1 MLISLVVL
9 LKPQS
14 PTALNRNVSRAMHGL
29 LYALIAESDPD
40 LARELHESQG
50 PKAFTV
56 SPLLGEFGRRGEE
69 RIASPDRWYQVRF
82 TAYEPRISTALIRA
96 LDDRHREGKGL
107 MVRQGLFDIGEV
119 TVDPARSDG
128 WAGTGDYRQLWE
140 AAQPSRSVAL
150 EFVTPTAFHLDAP
163 QPMGGQHLQDS
174 GSKAPEI
181 KLLFP
186 LATQVFGGL
195 ARRWNAH
202 APTKIDR
209 ILEACEAGLVVAD
222 RYQLE
227 TQAHAYAREIL
238 LPGFVGHCGY
248 RVLDGNPEL
257 TRKLSVLAE
266 FARFAG
272 VGQKTTQGMGQA
284 RRVRGSSRDR

>member
-56 SPLLGEFGRRGEE
+56 SPLLGEFGRKGEA
-69 RIASPDRWYQVRF
+69 RIASPEHWYQVRF
-82 TAYEPRISTALIRA
+82 TAYEPRTSAALIRA
-96 LDDRHREGKGL
+96 LDDRQRGGKGL
-107 MVRQGLFDIGEV
+107 MVRQGRFDIGEV

-128 WAGTGDYRQLWE
+128 WAGTSDYGQLWE
-140 AAQPSRSVAL
+140 TCQPSRSVAL
-150 EFVTPTAFHLDAP
+150 EFLTSTAFRLDSRPAADARLP
-163 QPMGGQHLQDS
+163 QHQ
-174 GSKAPEI
+174 GSKAHEV

-186 LATQVFGGL
+186 LAGQVFGGL

-202 APTKIDR
+202 APLTIDG
-209 ILEACEAGLVVAD
+209 IPEACASGEVVVD

-227 TQAHAYAREIL
+227 TQGYAYANEVV
-238 LPGFVGHCGY
+238 LPGFVGYCGY

-257 TRKLSVLAE
+257 TRQLSVLAE

-284 RRVRGSSRDR
+284 RRVATAS